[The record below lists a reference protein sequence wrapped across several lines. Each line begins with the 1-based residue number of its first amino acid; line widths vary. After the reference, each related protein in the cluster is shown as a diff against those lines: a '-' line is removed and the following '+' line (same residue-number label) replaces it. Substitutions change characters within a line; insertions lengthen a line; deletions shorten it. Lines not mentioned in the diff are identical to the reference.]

1 MKRVKKSATL
11 SEHNRKKG
19 PSAALLAKGRKAR
32 RALLESRLMAQEPN
46 SPRALVARARIRA
59 RDYHTVFEDSGR
71 ELIKRTDKRANKHAS
86 RLVDLT
92 VRALAMFDSV
102 EMANRRFDDAELSD
116 IKLDGRAQQ
125 TVKRSI
131 EKLMDVALF
140 SMVAREMI
148 DDRTLR
154 AMIVDLYTKSRF
166 VRLGEP
172 SNPAGNKGADNK
184 QKILRDALQFAVDSF

>member
-1 MKRVKKSATL
+1 
-11 SEHNRKKG
+11 
-19 PSAALLAKGRKAR
+19 
-32 RALLESRLMAQEPN
+32 MAQEPN

-59 RDYHTVFEDSGR
+59 RDYHNVFEDRGR
-71 ELIKRTDKRANKHAS
+71 EIISRTDKRATKHAN

-102 EMANRRFDDAELSD
+102 EMANRRFDEAELSD

-166 VRLGEP
+166 VRLSEP
-172 SNPAGNKGADNK
+172 SSPATKGTENK